1 MAKIN
6 VGLRGWRFDEEEVL
20 GEDGRVRP
28 IGTMDEKTRHRIVRL
43 AQRVTDP
50 CDGCWLL
57 HGPDQAE
64 RCRQGAA
71 IYGEPG
77 AEVLLCAEHEPD
89 FLYWFREAGGSQYAG
104 TIELAE
110 GFHAWFLDGG
120 RAPEDY
126 AGVEHVE
133 EDPDALPEP
142 PDIQDGM
149 PGLEAELQAMDD
161 EAVAALDVD
170 LSVLDL

>member
-28 IGTMDEKTRHRIVRL
+28 IGTMPPETRHRIVRL
-43 AQRVTDP
+43 AQRVGDP
-50 CDGCWLL
+50 CDGCWLI
-57 HGPDQAE
+57 HGPDEPE

-77 AEVLLCAEHEPD
+77 AEVLVCAEHERD
-89 FLYWFREAGGSQYAG
+89 FLFWFREEGGADLAGDVD
-104 TIELAE
+104 LAE
-110 GFHAWFLDGG
+110 AFHAWFLDGG

-126 AGVEHVE
+126 SGVEHVD
-133 EDPDALPEP
+133 EDPDEVPEP
-142 PDIQDGM
+142 PDIQEGM
-149 PGLEAELQAMDD
+149 PGLEEELQDLEKSD
-161 EAVAALDVD
+161 IEALDVD
-170 LSVLDL
+170 LSDLDL